1 MNYEDYKVEELED
14 AAVKK
19 SNIAKT
25 VGIAA
30 GMGVIG
36 AGAAVAA
43 NSLMDDEEKETAIVE
58 DTDISAEDLVDGA
71 SQGANNTTI
80 VEEKHITEPNKP
92 TTPHYEGN
100 DKSGG
105 DETRLTVDQNVTVV
119 DEEGNVLASQT
130 TGTLD
135 GKAYVATDY
144 DGDGLVDEIYYDVNG
159 DGEFTPD
166 EGGMLDSSDQFAMSS
181 FGQATNSTVY
191 VQPTEGGGDGEI
203 GEGEDVVD
211 PGDKDID
218 DIDNDLDENI
228 DDNTGNEDETALYED
243 DYADNNLDYN
253 NDADISDFA

>member
-1 MNYEDYKVEELED
+1 MNYEDNKVEELED

-43 NSLMDDEEKETAIVE
+43 NSLMDDEEKEVTIE
-58 DTDISAEDLVDGA
+58 ESTDISAEDLVDGA

-80 VEEKHITEPNKP
+80 VEEKHITEPHKP
-92 TTPHYEGN
+92 TPHGNEGN
-100 DKSGG
+100 DNHGD

-119 DEEGNVLASQT
+119 DEEGNVMASQT
-130 TGTLD
+130 SGTLD
-135 GKAYVATDY
+135 GKAYVVTDY
-144 DGDGLVDEIYYDVNG
+144 DGDGLADEIYYDVNG

-166 EGGMLDSSDQFAMSS
+166 EGGMLEGSDQFAMSS
-181 FGQATNSTVY
+181 FGQATNSVVY
-191 VQPTEGGGDGEI
+191 IQGGEGDGSVEGGGD
-203 GEGEDVVD
+203 EDLVK
-211 PGDKDID
+211 PGDQDID
-218 DIDNDLDENI
+218 DIDNDLDEGT
-228 DDNTGNEDETALYED
+228 DDNTTTGDEMALYED